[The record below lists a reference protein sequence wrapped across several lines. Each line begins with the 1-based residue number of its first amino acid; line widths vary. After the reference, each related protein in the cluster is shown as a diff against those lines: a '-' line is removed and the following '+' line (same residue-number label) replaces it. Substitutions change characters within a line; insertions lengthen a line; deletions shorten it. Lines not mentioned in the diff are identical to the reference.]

1 VAIEAR
7 AVLHLGS
14 LAVRMATGAARAA
27 DQLATGG
34 HDWERIR
41 LYAVEQDLGE
51 REELGLGLAQ
61 GIHA

>member
-1 VAIEAR
+1 
-7 AVLHLGS
+7 
-14 LAVRMATGAARAA
+14 MATGAARAA